1 MIVFQNKSPLGKRIY
16 QYLRFLLVILS
27 FSHITT
33 AMYNS
38 FNIFLKIV
46 GILIFG
52 VLVILG
58 IKVNN
63 PELMIIGQWEEKDWA
78 YEKLDD
84 KSLLELGIENF
95 KKHEAETWVFK
106 ENNTVE
112 FNKGDRII
120 ALAEWH
126 IKGRGHILKID
137 HSDGTEELFDIKE
150 LNNSELV
157 LNFDIGMETRG
168 IAKLIFAK

>member
-1 MIVFQNKSPLGKRIY
+1 
-16 QYLRFLLVILS
+16 
-27 FSHITT
+27 
-33 AMYNS
+33 MYDR
-38 FNIFLKIV
+38 FNIFLKVFGLIIIV
-46 GILIFG
+46 AL
-52 VLVILG
+52 LTLG
-58 IKVNN
+58 FKVNN
-63 PELMIIGQWEEKDWA
+63 PESIIIGQWEEKDWA

-112 FNKGDRII
+112 FNKGDRLI

-150 LNNSELV
+150 LNDSELV

>member
-1 MIVFQNKSPLGKRIY
+1 
-16 QYLRFLLVILS
+16 
-27 FSHITT
+27 
-33 AMYNS
+33 MYDR
-38 FNIFLKIV
+38 FNIFLKVFGLIIIV
-46 GILIFG
+46 AL
-52 VLVILG
+52 LTLG
-58 IKVNN
+58 FKVNN
-63 PELMIIGQWEEKDWA
+63 PEAIIIGQWEEKDWA

-112 FNKGDRII
+112 FNKGDRLI

-150 LNNSELV
+150 LNDSELV